1 MDSDYVRHLRE
12 IVAREPHPWPWR
24 VRKVASI
31 MLSFV
36 MTAAHLIFP
45 TLCLSYVA
53 FRLLPSPEWRSGPS
67 AFLLGILGAIGI
79 SWLPL
84 LIAALG
90 DRKDFINKVRKSIL
104 ALRLALIGRDL
115 EWRRTTKVLAK
126 QLERMRNSPPPDP
139 RLEEITQLRNYYRW
153 IASWP
158 ERAAILGID
167 LAQCRHA
174 LEPMAAE
181 LSMDIDKFLQSWPSE
196 SLDRSVDRSVD
207 DSIDY

>member
-1 MDSDYVRHLRE
+1 M
-12 IVAREPHPWPWR
+12 IVE
-24 VRKVASI
+24 
-31 MLSFV
+31 
-36 MTAAHLIFP
+36 
-45 TLCLSYVA
+45 
-53 FRLLPSPEWRSGPS
+53 
-67 AFLLGILGAIGI
+67 LGHC
-79 SWLPL
+79 
-84 LIAALG
+84 
-90 DRKDFINKVRKSIL
+90 DDFIKKVRKSIL

-115 EWRRTTKVLAK
+115 QWRRTTKVLAK
-126 QLERMRNSPPPDP
+126 QLERMRNSLPPDP

-153 IASWP
+153 IASCP

-196 SLDRSVDRSVD
+196 SVDRSVDRSVD

>member
-12 IVAREPHPWPWR
+12 MVAREPHRWPWR
-24 VRKVASI
+24 VRKIVSI
-31 MLSFV
+31 LLFFV
-36 MTAAHLIFP
+36 MTATLLIFP
-45 TLCLSYVA
+45 TVGLSYVA

-67 AFLLGILGAIGI
+67 AFLLGIIGGIGI
-79 SWLPL
+79 LGLPL
-84 LIAALG
+84 LIAALV
-90 DRKDFINKVRKSIL
+90 DRRDFIKEVRKGIPT
-104 ALRLALIGRDL
+104 LRLALIGRDL

-126 QLERMRNSPPPDP
+126 QLDRMRNSPPPDP
-139 RLEEITQLRNYYRW
+139 RREEITQLRDYYLW

-167 LAQCRHA
+167 LAQCRNA

-181 LSMDIDKFLQSWPSE
+181 LSMDIDKFLQAWPSE
-196 SLDRSVDRSVD
+196 SVDLSVDRSVD